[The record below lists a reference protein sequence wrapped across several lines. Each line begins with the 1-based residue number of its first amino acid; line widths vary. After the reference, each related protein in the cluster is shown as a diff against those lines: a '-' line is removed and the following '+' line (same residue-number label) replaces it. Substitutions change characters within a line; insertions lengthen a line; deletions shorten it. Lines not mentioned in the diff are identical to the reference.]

1 MCPTFAGE
9 SDSTN
14 NPYAFTNGCWT
25 YDDQD
30 KDHKDPHHYQ
40 LTDESLTI
48 TPTAGKGSNAFHCR
62 NTPEANIAVDM
73 KSSGNPFYGGLLFW
87 AEDGSNCCVFLISWE
102 KKFLLRDTRA
112 SAASPPVGSKPAKRY
127 TGADQ
132 VNKLRLILNN
142 GVASAYINNHL
153 IKDNFVANENISF
166 SRIGIFATSGSAPLT
181 FLNFR
186 VDDDFWKIIWEYVK
200 ANISTLSII
209 LVAFALFVSLT
220 LSAKIRALLN
230 RIFGNGISR
239 RDAYEHLQSHPNRNF
254 RRPDVATPLAKEHA
268 REFLRKPRTGNRGRT
283 ALG

>member
-1 MCPTFAGE
+1 MLCVLSVGRKSFS
-9 SDSTN
+9 SDN
-14 NPYAFTNGCWT
+14 
-25 YDDQD
+25 
-30 KDHKDPHHYQ
+30 
-40 LTDESLTI
+40 
-48 TPTAGKGSNAFHCR
+48 
-62 NTPEANIAVDM
+62 
-73 KSSGNPFYGGLLFW
+73 
-87 AEDGSNCCVFLISWE
+87 
-102 KKFLLRDTRA
+102 TRA

-166 SRIGIFATSGSAPLT
+166 SRIGLFATSGSAPLT

-268 REFLRKPRTGNRGRT
+268 LGVLEKAANGQPWQNSLGMKLCRSLGAGAIQRLGYTSSGLSCVHGRQPPLRHAGRNVV
-283 ALG
+283 AW